1 MTASTPEQHRGPLLT
16 IAIPTYNRSRFLREL
31 LQSLRGDLWG
41 ESRIELIV
49 SDNFSS
55 DNTPSVVAEFVAQGM
70 QIRSIRNAAN
80 IGADANFVRC
90 FEAAQGT
97 YFWLIGDDD
106 LVAPGAVPSILDR
119 CQSADWD
126 MVYLSQFA
134 IKEPVGELD
143 RKEIRNAVEICD
155 ASEYARRIH
164 VFFTFISANIINK
177 ERVTAA
183 NSRAADGLIDTNL
196 AQLGWTFAALDGF
209 RRGLFVH
216 DTLIGARDNIAGG
229 YQLFDVFGPKLKS
242 IVEERIRCR
251 KVQRAI
257 LNGTL
262 RRFLPGFALKY
273 KRSKVPFREDIS
285 IPARLTPAFK
295 RHFQYWICLY
305 PILVLPFLPAAGWY
319 LPFRCFNRLSS
330 RLVRWLESAR

>member
-1 MTASTPEQHRGPLLT
+1 MTASSLQQPRKPLLT

-31 LQSLRGDLWG
+31 LQSLLEGLRG
-41 ESRIELIV
+41 ESRIELII

-55 DNTPSVVAEFVAQGM
+55 DDTPSVVAEFSAKRM

-80 IGADANFVRC
+80 IGADANFVQC
-90 FEAAQGT
+90 FEAAQGK

-134 IKEPVGELD
+134 IKEPVGALD

-183 NSRAADGLIDTNL
+183 NPRAADGLIGTNL

-242 IVEERIRCR
+242 IVEKRIRCR

-262 RRFLPGFALKY
+262 RRFLPFFALRY
-273 KRSKVPFREDIS
+273 KRLKIPFREEMS
-285 IPARLTPAFK
+285 LPARLTPAFK
-295 RHFQYWICLY
+295 GHAQYWICLY
-305 PILVLPFLPAAGWY
+305 PIVVLPFVPAAGWY
-319 LPFRCFNRLSS
+319 LPFRCFNWLSS
-330 RLVRWLESAR
+330 RFMRWLESA